1 MKTFNPKT
9 DNGIDFEPEIGE
21 SFIYKW
27 GEKVNEQ
34 TLLVCRSNASTRCG
48 HCWIRRFMED
58 LSSDVG
64 KPVTMLND
72 KYCLNCSSSFRK
84 DRKDVQFLEY

>member
-1 MKTFNPKT
+1 MKTFNPKA
-9 DNGIDFEPEIGE
+9 DNGIDFESELGE

-27 GEKVNEQ
+27 GEKVSEQ
-34 TLLVCRSNASTRCG
+34 TLLTCRPNTSIRCG

-58 LSSDVG
+58 LSLDVG

-72 KYCLNCSSSFRK
+72 EYCLNCGSSFRK
-84 DRKDVQFLEY
+84 DKKDVQFLEY